1 MQNLSDTGTMI
12 RSSSHTDPRSRSV
25 LRRRALLLGGAAL
38 GGVAITGA
46 PRLTTAS
53 LREEDLRALNLLL
66 LVEQTQAAFY
76 TEAVR
81 RGALKGEVLRYARQV
96 ASQEDEHLGF
106 LKRLLGGQARS
117 KPDFDFGDRTRQ
129 PDAFAAAAADVED
142 LAVGAYNGQGGN
154 VSREVLAGAATIVS
168 VEARHAA
175 WIRSI
180 VGQLPAADA
189 TDKALSND
197 EVLEGLSRLGV
208 RR

>member
-1 MQNLSDTGTMI
+1 M
-12 RSSSHTDPRSRSV
+12 
-25 LRRRALLLGGAAL
+25 LGGAAL
-38 GGVAITGA
+38 GGVALTGA
-46 PRLTTAS
+46 PRITTAS
-53 LREEDLRALNLLL
+53 LREEDVRALNLLL
-66 LVEQTQAAFY
+66 LVEQTQVAFY

-81 RGALKGEVLRYARQV
+81 EGALKGEVLQYAKQV
-96 ASQEDEHLGF
+96 ASQEDEHVGF
-106 LKRLLGGQARS
+106 LKRLLGGQARR
-117 KPDFDFGDRTRQ
+117 KPDFDFGDRTRR
-129 PDAFAAAAADVED
+129 PDAFVAAAADVED

-189 TDKALSND
+189 TDTALSNH